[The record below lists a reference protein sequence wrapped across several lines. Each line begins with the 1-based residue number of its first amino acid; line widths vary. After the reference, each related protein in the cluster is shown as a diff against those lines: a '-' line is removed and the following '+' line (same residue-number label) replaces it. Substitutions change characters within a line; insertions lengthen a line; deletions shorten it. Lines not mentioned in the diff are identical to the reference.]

1 MINFEYRWG
10 RLDAGDP
17 ATDTEWAR
25 ERGDLE
31 IVISHAGKLF
41 GTLSAPKDATV
52 AEIKAI
58 IRAAAK
64 QKANRGHA

>member
-1 MINFEYRWG
+1 
-10 RLDAGDP
+10 
-17 ATDTEWAR
+17 
-25 ERGDLE
+25 
-31 IVISHAGKLF
+31 VISHAGKLF

-64 QKANRGHA
+64 QTANRGPA

>member
-17 ATDTEWAR
+17 ATDTEWAW
-25 ERGDLE
+25 EMGDLE

-58 IRAAAK
+58 IRRHA
-64 QKANRGHA
+64 RGGLV

>member
-17 ATDTEWAR
+17 ATDSGWAWG
-25 ERGDLE
+25 RGDLE

-64 QKANRGHA
+64 QTANRGPA

>member
-1 MINFEYRWG
+1 MINFEYRRG

-17 ATDTEWAR
+17 ATDTEWAW

-64 QKANRGHA
+64 QTANRGLA